1 MSLTKLIVLAA
12 FALTAGLGVVGCQ
25 EKSIVETEAQ
35 KIAAEHAKG
44 PQEQCAFC
52 GRSFPEG
59 SLKPFQGKRA
69 CMTCIDA
76 QKG

>member
-1 MSLTKLIVLAA
+1 MLRLYVLFLLVVA
-12 FALTAGLGVVGCQ
+12 VVGGCS
-25 EKSIVETEAQ
+25 KPSFVETEAQ
-35 KIAAEHAKG
+35 KIAAEQAKG

-59 SLKPFQGKRA
+59 SLKRYQGKRA

-76 QKG
+76 QKEQ

>member
-1 MSLTKLIVLAA
+1 MLRTLVLLSL
-12 FALTAGLGVVGCQ
+12 VVTVIGGCS
-25 EKSIVETEAQ
+25 KPSFVETEAQ
-35 KIAAEHAKG
+35 KIAADQAKG

-59 SLKPFQGKRA
+59 SLKPYQGQRA

-76 QKG
+76 QKTE